1 MRTDEQIIDF
11 ILKQHDTH
19 DDAARA
25 LHVTNRQTLY
35 NWRERGIPPGW
46 RHALFMWC
54 RRHGLRLPDDWLIK
68 SLVAHETHNPMSN
81 GGGNGRAR
89 KGKSRKAARRKAAN
103 GQGKQRAK
111 AAGPRSQQRARRA
124 GRGVREMA
132 AAH

>member
-19 DDAARA
+19 DEAARA

-54 RRHGLRLPDDWLIK
+54 RRHGLKLAEGWLIK
-68 SLVAHETHNPMSN
+68 SLVAHEAHNPMSN

-89 KGKSRKAARRKAAN
+89 KGKSRKQAARRKGTKAKRVVKA
-103 GQGKQRAK
+103 RASR
-111 AAGPRSQQRARRA
+111 PQQRRA
-124 GRGVREMA
+124 GRGLPAMA
-132 AAH
+132 AQD